1 MQCNAMQCNA
11 MQCNAMQCN
20 TMQCYAMQCNAA
32 GYQVGRRD
40 QSIDRSAS
48 IRRCGVCVACGS
60 PAGWW
65 GVGGVRDGRR
75 RDLVPRPVTTA
86 SHRRRGARAP
96 PRRSCPTRRT
106 SCCAPTRSATAP
118 RSRGCR
124 TLWSRAARRAPTR
137 ISRTLRWGRAAGV
150 APLGSRRWGRR
161 RLRALMSGV
170 ASASCGVRERENRGD
185 NRGDNRETGSG
196 FGSCLHRCSLCG
208 VVGVEVES
216 NGVGSGPLRQR
227 GRGVDAQWTAA
238 RVIREKGTIHTTR
251 LKLTRKG

>member
-1 MQCNAMQCNA
+1 MLCNAMQC
-11 MQCNAMQCN
+11 
-20 TMQCYAMQCNAA
+20 
-32 GYQVGRRD
+32 GRLSGRP
-40 QSIDRSAS
+40 QRSIDRS
-48 IRRCGVCVACGS
+48 IGVDPSVWRVCRVRISRGMVGGWGG
-60 PAGWW
+60 AGWEEE
-65 GVGGVRDGRR
+65 GPGPATRDDGESPSARR
-75 RDLVPRPVTTA
+75 
-86 SHRRRGARAP
+86 ARAP
-96 PRRSCPTRRT
+96 RRSFPTRRT
-106 SCCAPTRSATAP
+106 SCCARTRSATAP

-124 TLWSRAARRAPTR
+124 TLWSRAARRPLTR